1 MIVKFYSKFFLD
13 KAAKCAS
20 HKYYMGEAAG
30 YAPEFDAFKGRNG
43 KFNLYLKPKREGQSI
58 DAPSMY
64 FQIVKTNMNFTGLKE
79 YFADGKPTGYAFGE
93 PFPKETYKGKPNPL
107 YDVRN
112 DGYLFKL
119 AFDERV
125 DNEAIYPSSFE
136 LIVVDG
142 GRVLISSYAKML
154 HLGLLDEELERM
166 RKQATTI

>member
-1 MIVKFYSKFFLD
+1 M
-13 KAAKCAS
+13 
-20 HKYYMGEAAG
+20 
-30 YAPEFDAFKGRNG
+30 
-43 KFNLYLKPKREGQSI
+43 
-58 DAPSMY
+58 
-64 FQIVKTNMNFTGLKE
+64 
-79 YFADGKPTGYAFGE
+79 
-93 PFPKETYKGKPNPL
+93 
-107 YDVRN
+107 RN

>member
-43 KFNLYLKPKREGQSI
+43 KFNLYLQQKREGQPS

-64 FQIVKTNMNFTGLKE
+64 LQIVKTNMNFTGLKE
-79 YFADGKPTGYAFGE
+79 YFSDGKPTGYAFGE
-93 PFPKETYKGKPNPL
+93 PFPSETYRGKPNPL
-107 YDVRN
+107 YEVRN
-112 DGYLFKL
+112 DGYLFK
-119 AFDERV
+119 FVFEKV
-125 DNEAIYPSSFE
+125 DGEAIMPAAFE

-154 HLGLLDEELERM
+154 HLGLLDEELARM
-166 RKQATTI
+166 RKQATPY